1 MAKKIPTQDEKNAYH
16 ELRTKEKMD
25 DVTNALLNKSPS
37 EIVLEQ
43 IKMKSFIQMCTILEN
58 QNPNDTEFGNK
69 IRKCI
74 KTFNQNNNT

>member
-16 ELRTKEKMD
+16 ELRT
-25 DVTNALLNKSPS
+25 S
-37 EIVLEQ
+37 EIVLNQ
-43 IKMKSFIQMCTILEN
+43 IKMTSFIQMCTILEN

>member
-1 MAKKIPTQDEKNAYH
+1 MT
-16 ELRTKEKMD
+16 D
-25 DVTNALLNKSPS
+25 DITNTIINKSP
-37 EIVLEQ
+37 IDIFLDK
-43 IKMKSFIQMCTILEN
+43 IKMTSFIQKCTILEN